1 MSSGNATHNTLTE
14 ALDSAL
20 AEDAPQGRLEDAEIQ
35 RLVALSRDAA
45 YQRSERVPVK
55 TVEAFEPRS
64 LVSIAME
71 AQRRRETE
79 MRTAAAAG
87 AEIDETVAEAPA
99 EVPDGQSPDPDT
111 VSGSEVQSAAGGE
124 SADAAGAD
132 EAVPGADGDA
142 ATAQV
147 DDAEGVQTDEMQ
159 KPSSTSQ
166 VDYEAGRQA
175 GLEEGRQVG
184 FAEGQ
189 AKGMEE
195 GRTAGRAEASAQLER
210 AIQSF
215 EAAAAKLADMADL
228 DSSALGESINAAII
242 ALASERAGYAIA
254 ERPDGL
260 ADRVERLLA
269 TVQAV
274 SGNPEIRLNEADLAS
289 IKPLV
294 ETREKLRH
302 CSFVA
307 DPDLAS
313 GDLSVTLGTI
323 GIDDIMRSPIDTAAM
338 AEASEIPEVGA
349 GHDEPAGADSGAD
362 SGGDKVQPDADLGT
376 AASEED
382 APDA

>member
-14 ALDSAL
+14 ALDSAI
-20 AEDAPQGRLEDAEIQ
+20 AEDAPQGRLEDSEIQ

-79 MRTAAAAG
+79 MRTAAAG

-99 EVPDGQSPDPDT
+99 EMPDGQSPDPDT
-111 VSGSEVQSAAGGE
+111 VSDGEVQPAAGGE

-142 ATAQV
+142 ATAQA
-147 DDAEGVQTDEMQ
+147 DDAEGAQADDTQ
-159 KPSSTSQ
+159 QPSSTSQ

-195 GRTAGRAEASAQLER
+195 GRAAGRAEASAQLER
-210 AIQSF
+210 AIQTF
-215 EAAAAKLADMADL
+215 ESAAAKLVDMAEL
-228 DSSALGESINAAII
+228 DASALGESINAAII
-242 ALASERAGYAIA
+242 AMASERAGYAIA

-302 CSFVA
+302 CGFVA

-323 GIDDIMRSPIDTAAM
+323 GIDDIMKSPLDMAAPAETSETVEIDTGM
-338 AEASEIPEVGA
+338 GEAVEVETGTGQPEPEIDTDTDSTPPEEG
-349 GHDEPAGADSGAD
+349 
-362 SGGDKVQPDADLGT
+362 DADV
-376 AASEED
+376 
-382 APDA
+382 

>member
-20 AEDAPQGRLEDAEIQ
+20 AEDAPQGRLEDSEIQ

-142 ATAQV
+142 VTAQV

-323 GIDDIMRSPIDTAAM
+323 GIDDIMRSPIDTVAM

-349 GHDEPAGADSGAD
+349 GHDEPAEADSGAD

>member
-20 AEDAPQGRLEDAEIQ
+20 AEDAPQGRLEDSEIQ

-142 ATAQV
+142 VTAQV
-147 DDAEGVQTDEMQ
+147 DEAEGVQTDEMQ

-323 GIDDIMRSPIDTAAM
+323 GIDDIMRSPIDTVAM

-349 GHDEPAGADSGAD
+349 GHDEPAEADSGAD

>member
-20 AEDAPQGRLEDAEIQ
+20 AEDAPQGRLEDSEIQ

-338 AEASEIPEVGA
+338 AEASEMPEVGA
-349 GHDEPAGADSGAD
+349 GHDEPAGAGSGAD

>member
-20 AEDAPQGRLEDAEIQ
+20 AEDAPQGRLEDSEIQ

-349 GHDEPAGADSGAD
+349 GHDEPAEADSGAD

-382 APDA
+382 TPDA

>member
-338 AEASEIPEVGA
+338 AEASEMPEVGA
-349 GHDEPAGADSGAD
+349 GHDEPAEADSGAD

>member
-14 ALDSAL
+14 ALDSAI
-20 AEDAPQGRLEDAEIQ
+20 AEDAPQGRLEDSEIQ

-87 AEIDETVAEAPA
+87 AEIDETAPEVPAEASA
-99 EVPDGQSPDPDT
+99 EASDGQSPDPDT
-111 VSGSEVQSAAGGE
+111 VSGGEVQPVAGAE
-124 SADAAGAD
+124 RADAAGAD
-132 EAVPGADGDA
+132 EAVTGADGDA
-142 ATAQV
+142 TAAQA
-147 DDAEGVQTDEMQ
+147 DDAEGAQTDETQ
-159 KPSSTSQ
+159 QPSSTSQ

-323 GIDDIMRSPIDTAAM
+323 GIDDIMRPPVDAVAVIETSDVAA
-338 AEASEIPEVGA
+338 ADA
-349 GHDEPAGADSGAD
+349 GRDEPAEADT
-362 SGGDKVQPDADLGT
+362 GGDRVQPDADSGT
-376 AASEED
+376 AASEEGE
-382 APDA
+382 PDA

>member
-20 AEDAPQGRLEDAEIQ
+20 AEDAPQGRLEDSEIQ

-87 AEIDETVAEAPA
+87 AEIAETVAEAPA
-99 EVPDGQSPDPDT
+99 EAPDGQSPDPDT

-124 SADAAGAD
+124 SADAAGAE

-323 GIDDIMRSPIDTAAM
+323 GIDDIMRSSIDTVAM
-338 AEASEIPEVGA
+338 AEASGMPEVDS

>member
-1 MSSGNATHNTLTE
+1 MSSGNATHNTVTE
-14 ALDSAL
+14 ALDSAI
-20 AEDAPQGRLEDAEIQ
+20 AEDAPQGRLEDSEIQ

-87 AEIDETVAEAPA
+87 AEIDETGA
-99 EVPDGQSPDPDT
+99 EVPAEQPVGQ
-111 VSGSEVQSAAGGE
+111 EAGADIEG
-124 SADAAGAD
+124 SADIDAGAD
-132 EAVPGADGDA
+132 ENTTDGHPVTDSEAEAVAAQPDGSEDV
-142 ATAQV
+142 Q
-147 DDAEGVQTDEMQ
+147 AEELQQ
-159 KPSSTSQ
+159 PSSTSQ

-184 FAEGQ
+184 LAEGQ
-189 AKGMEE
+189 AKGLEE
-195 GRTAGRAEASAQLER
+195 GRAAGRAEASAQLER
-210 AIQSF
+210 AIQTF
-215 EAAAAKLADMADL
+215 ESAVARLSGMAEL
-228 DSSALGESINAAII
+228 DTSALGKSINAAII

-274 SGNPEIRLNEADLAS
+274 SGNPEIRLNEADLVS
-289 IKPLV
+289 IQPLV

-323 GIDDIMRSPIDTAAM
+323 GIDDIMKSPLDMAAPAETSETPEIDTGMEEAA
-338 AEASEIPEVGA
+338 EGETGTDQPEP
-349 GHDEPAGADSGAD
+349 DMDT
-362 SGGDKVQPDADLGT
+362 DADPTLP
-376 AASEED
+376 EEGD
-382 APDA
+382 ADV

>member
-14 ALDSAL
+14 ALDSAI
-20 AEDAPQGRLEDAEIQ
+20 AEDAPQGRLEDSEIQ

-79 MRTAAAAG
+79 IRTATAAG
-87 AEIDETVAEAPA
+87 AEINETGD
-99 EVPDGQSPDPDT
+99 EVPADQPADQEAGPE
-111 VSGSEVQSAAGGE
+111 SEGSAAI
-124 SADAAGAD
+124 DAGAG
-132 EAVPGADGDA
+132 ENTSDGHPV
-142 ATAQV
+142 T
-147 DDAEGVQTDEMQ
+147 DAEGEALAAQPDGSEDAQSDETQ
-159 KPSSTSQ
+159 QPSSTSQ

-184 FAEGQ
+184 LAEGQ
-189 AKGMEE
+189 AKGVEE
-195 GRTAGRAEASAQLER
+195 GRAAGRAEASAQLER
-210 AIQSF
+210 AIQTF
-215 EAAAAKLADMADL
+215 ESAVARLSGMAEL
-228 DSSALGESINAAII
+228 DTSALGKSINAAII
-242 ALASERAGYAIA
+242 TLASERAGYAIA

-274 SGNPEIRLNEADLAS
+274 SGHPEIRLNEADLVS
-289 IKPLV
+289 IQPLV

-323 GIDDIMRSPIDTAAM
+323 GIDDIMKPPLDMGMPAETGETAEIDTGMGDAG
-338 AEASEIPEVGA
+338 EVETGTDQPEPQP
-349 GHDEPAGADSGAD
+349 EPDTDTGTDPTPPEEG
-362 SGGDKVQPDADLGT
+362 DADV
-376 AASEED
+376 
-382 APDA
+382 